1 MPALLDMAQEAFRR
15 AKQFAEDPATGAMDT
30 GMGLLDLLGRPGNAV
45 RSSAVQAGRDFNS
58 QPLPQAGVDIVDL
71 LNPQTLPQYMARHPD
86 VMQAGAKGL
95 TGEVRTDATEL
106 PGMSNLPDEGP
117 SVGPVHLT
125 PRTVAGFAAGSALD
139 PLTYA
144 GPGLASGKGGQLA
157 IQALLHGLGGLQGAE
172 LVGRDP
178 DTGEVDPG
186 RALAGLAAGLAVP
199 HVPGLIG
206 KGARGLGS
214 EPVRTF
220 VGDESG
226 ALKMGAGAQRLR
238 EAAIKRKMASLVGN
252 PETPEPRTPMEK
264 LAPEPEPEPPTGAP
278 DDPKEWK
285 DYNAQDI
292 AGMDDTE
299 RAEYD
304 DWKTT
309 QAPVKFNSY
318 DKNTN
323 WLSNFSPHPV
333 GEFPTVEH
341 AYQAAK
347 TDIPAEIE
355 AIRAAPNAAAA
366 KKLGRTVTV
375 KAGWNQ
381 AAAQQTMLDLLRQKF
396 GDNPELKQQL
406 LATGD
411 RNLVHDA
418 PWGDTFWGVDKNGEG
433 QNMQGEM
440 LMQIRNEIRSGV
452 DRAPVETPQDPGP
465 NPYEGR
471 SYTSM
476 SKEEDAAYSEWARKK
491 MAYDDAQKAPTGRP
505 SQRFIDAQNQRLQ
518 VAAQRPASSRPE
530 GAAPQEYYEI
540 PYPGQ
545 DHPEAVARAQAANPP
560 VQSQTP
566 QSASQIKTYTGI
578 GSRETPEDVQSL
590 MTRVAAKL
598 KSQGYTLR
606 SGAAPGADS
615 AFEAGA
621 GGQHE
626 VYLPWRGF
634 EGRSGEGY
642 IDAPTSEAEAMAAE
656 HHPNWDNLSQGA
668 RKLHARN
675 SHQVMGS
682 DLNSPSQF
690 VLAWTPGG
698 QGGGGTGQAIRLA
711 KAKGVQVLDLGDP
724 EVLARMQKFVG
735 DEPGVSG
742 ETPPPVEQAPPP
754 QASNSRML
762 RANMNFPFKGQAR
775 PEVTAKNTFDAIKN
789 GERTATTRFDAWQGT
804 EKWANAKPGDTVEF
818 TSADGEKL
826 HVRVKSVDRV
836 DMGAMSPDQLEAW
849 SKAEGWSVDH
859 AKGYANR
866 EEPGHRQG
874 YQIHFEYL
882 PEIRPDAL
890 AEQAKTQQLLNLP
903 KPEPTDAPFVAP
915 ATPEE
920 FPERYDWQDPSLRTG
935 SKKIAS
941 RGTPPPDP
949 RPGTQLTDL
958 PPGEGIEATKRD
970 AFERA
975 YREGLSLDD
984 TVYAD
989 PDTGELVSTAGDRL
1003 PVDDSPL
1010 SRPDKQSPFAS
1021 ATTRLVGRDY
1031 PADEQGNPVAGPPQR
1046 TPLGA
1051 VKGEES
1057 TAAGLAESL
1066 AAVGKARTNE
1076 TRKPDAGT
1084 LEGARYHAA
1093 NAARAEQLYQ
1103 DELNRVGGDPT
1114 KSRFYTDKLDAM
1126 ARATNAKRDPRTG
1139 EPIPLKDDKGNVVTK
1154 PNDTPGLPDVV
1165 QHEARTPLYRRV
1177 EAGDFNTYR
1186 SRVKRPPLEPGWQNT
1201 DEGTLFLRS
1210 LAADMLRAKGTKFHG
1225 MAESDVADAVVR
1237 QTANDIANTMNAD
1250 NPANPRIKDK
1260 RAGKKQWLAGQDEA
1274 NMDTSSVTDKASLQ
1288 DDSGMSITDPHQPEG
1303 IDMAPNAGSGDVDT
1317 SDYGGRNYSQA
1328 RKIADPNESQDAYE
1342 HRQLSDQIAKD
1353 RKYLDSLGDDTKE
1366 HGYLKPVYDK
1376 KGNPVLDKE
1385 GRPVKTQKIF
1395 TKDELA
1401 KQIEVAQTRIDR
1413 AEKRLKTLEP
1423 APAYDENLDLTT
1435 VRQPESTRG
1444 TGRPKTFA
1452 SGSETVAP
1460 ELAAERAAY
1469 QANAEPPYKA
1479 KNEKSANPQRT
1490 KELDKFV
1497 EDYINAVNAGLDHT
1511 PHTEARPRPTLE
1523 DRYGRAD
1530 YAEPDSLIRLLQ
1542 QQRAAGRQGSAAPP
1556 IPNIRLREMLR
1567 SIGLAA

>member
-117 SVGPVHLT
+117 TVGPVHLT

-139 PLTYA
+139 PLTYV
-144 GPGLASGKGGQLA
+144 GPGLASGKGGQLG

-199 HVPGLIG
+199 HVPGLVG

-214 EPVRTF
+214 EPVRTL
-220 VGDESG
+220 VREESG
-226 ALKMGAGAQRLR
+226 TLNMGEGAKRLR
-238 EAAIKRKMASLVGN
+238 EAALKRRMAQVVGN

-292 AGMDDTE
+292 AGMDPVE
-299 RAEYD
+299 KAEYE
-304 DWKTT
+304 DWQKST
-309 QAPVKFNSY
+309 PKLDVDR
-318 DKNTN
+318 DKNSPNQTQN
-323 WLSNFSPHPV
+323 NLQVMLQGTKEQQAEAANALRGRMFKTREGDVQVIDLPESNITSNLYVQHLDGREQYMHASDLV
-333 GEFPTVEH
+333 GR
-341 AYQAAK
+341 
-347 TDIPAEIE
+347 EIKPRPGE
-355 AIRAAPNAAAA
+355 IGPPDYASA
-366 KKLGRTVTV
+366 
-375 KAGWNQ
+375 WN
-381 AAAQQTMLDLLRQKF
+381 
-396 GDNPELKQQL
+396 
-406 LATGD
+406 
-411 RNLVHDA
+411 
-418 PWGDTFWGVDKNGEG
+418 
-433 QNMQGEM
+433 
-440 LMQIRNEIRSGV
+440 
-452 DRAPVETPQDPGP
+452 PQDPGP
-465 NPYEGR
+465 NPFEGR

-476 SKEEDAAYSEWARKK
+476 SKEEDAAYSEWVQKK
-491 MAYDDAQKAPTGRP
+491 MRFDDAQGARTS
-505 SQRFIDAQNQRLQ
+505 SQR
-518 VAAQRPASSRPE
+518 
-530 GAAPQEYYEI
+530 AAPAE
-540 PYPGQ
+540 
-545 DHPEAVARAQAANPP
+545 
-560 VQSQTP
+560 SQTP
-566 QSASQIKTYTGI
+566 QSASQTKFYTGI
-578 GSRETPEDVQSL
+578 GSRGTPEDVQSL

-615 AFEAGA
+615 AFESGA

-675 SHQVMGS
+675 SHQVMGQ

-698 QGGGGTGQAIRLA
+698 KGEGGTGQAIRLA

-742 ETPPPVEQAPPP
+742 ETPPPVAPPP

-915 ATPEE
+915 ATPDE
-920 FPERYDWQDPSLRTG
+920 FPPAYDWQDPSLRTG
-935 SKKIAS
+935 SKKIAP

-949 RPGTQLTDL
+949 RPGTQLTDK

-989 PDTGELVSTAGDRL
+989 PETGELVSTAGDRL
-1003 PVDDSPL
+1003 PADESPL
-1010 SRPDKQSPFAS
+1010 SRSDKQSPFAA

-1114 KSRFYTDKLDAM
+1114 KSTFYTDKLDAM

-1154 PNDTPGLPDVV
+1154 PNDTEGLPDVV

-1225 MAESDVADAVVR
+1225 MAESDVADAVIR

-1260 RAGKKQWLAGQDEA
+1260 RAGKKQWLASQDEA

-1303 IDMAPNAGSGDVDT
+1303 TDMAPNAGSGDVDT
-1317 SDYGGRNYSQA
+1317 SDYGGRNYSAQ
-1328 RKIADPNESQDAYE
+1328 RESFDPDASVNAQEY
-1342 HRQLSDQIAKD
+1342 RQLSAQIDKEQEYISA
-1353 RKYLDSLGDDTKE
+1353 LGDDSKE
-1366 HGYLKPVYDK
+1366 HGYLQPVFDK

-1385 GRPVKTQKIF
+1385 GRPVKTKKPF
-1395 TKDELA
+1395 TKEQVLAQAEKA
-1401 KQIEVAQTRIDR
+1401 KQRLDIARRRLAALDKPTDADVQFDESTGEVIRP
-1413 AEKRLKTLEP
+1413 P
-1423 APAYDENLDLTT
+1423 APSPRIKPRISNE
-1435 VRQPESTRG
+1435 
-1444 TGRPKTFA
+1444 TGLPISKTYVG
-1452 SGSETVAP
+1452 GSETIDPALAGVPTEYKPTGYKKESVNDSTKMMANKMAEILDTLPKMAP
-1460 ELAAERAAY
+1460 GQFQWMNGDERKVWENYMQGKLKRMIDAGGVRSSLPMNELVK
-1469 QANAEPPYKA
+1469 Q
-1479 KNEKSANPQRT
+1479 
-1490 KELDKFV
+1490 V
-1497 EDYINAVNAGLDHT
+1497 H
-1511 PHTEARPRPTLE
+1511 
-1523 DRYGRAD
+1523 
-1530 YAEPDSLIRLLQ
+1530 
-1542 QQRAAGRQGSAAPP
+1542 
-1556 IPNIRLREMLR
+1556 
-1567 SIGLAA
+1567 